1 MSAIA
6 VHATGTNHR
15 GAIDEAVAGAV
26 APRPVRRP
34 IAIPRHARDDPLI
47 GRRLARA
54 PVDGGASPTSVAA
67 VPTCEGGNGQTDA
80 NQEPNQA
87 FAKNETKRLPSRTC
101 QNRRTRERPHM
112 ATDPA
117 RVPPHAAHVPR
128 VLFERIARDPASAG
142 RPHAFTADAAV
153 VAVDICGYVPMTAR
167 AMLGVL
173 RRERSVVRPERLR
186 GSFGSSSSSFDRSFE
201 GKPVDVGD
209 ERARRSRSP
218 RSSGSSSPGSD
229 GDDRMCHMSVAG
241 LTGEEARNVVS
252 ACFASAIEEIHRR
265 GGDVLKFA
273 GDALFAAW
281 FATEERESLGD
292 CVAEAT
298 RCALAVH
305 ARVAAGDD
313 RPAQTQTTK
322 TELKVCVG
330 AGRLCAFNVGGV
342 GGKWEFVCA
351 GEPLAQI
358 ARVMPAATGGGTL
371 VSEEAFSSAFSA
383 KSRRGSSL
391 GRGVRFA
398 AADAERGY
406 RLVTLD
412 PRDDDEEDGDEG
424 DVARRTTGTPTPEAI
439 AARHAPGAPMER
451 AEWTA
456 AVVAACASHVPPPA
470 EGGGAPPSTSDPS
483 RPGGVSDSS
492 LDECQWI
499 GAIRR
504 CSVAFVHFEGVD
516 LNDVDERTG
525 ACLGLSSLQRAVV
538 TMQRALR
545 RARGA
550 SRQMLVDERGSALVA
565 VFGADAQ
572 SFVNAVNQALPSTDP
587 CGADGAGRSIRG
599 VSDTRVSNTCASDAT
614 LAAVDIARELR
625 GVGLRVSCG
634 VSTGDAFCGLVGSR
648 DRCEWAVYG
657 DVANVAARLCHHE
670 RNAGVLV
677 CDATRRAC
685 EEEAGSGRGNVEFI
699 ATASPLRI
707 KGKRRV
713 MVAHEPRARDPTTTS
728 VSGTTPSTGGRRLR
742 RTGSLAAELDQLRRR
757 MDAMPAEVRRVAR
770 TAAVIGGD
778 VDVELL
784 ARVVERTCTSS
795 QPGAWT
801 RRRVDACVRVLT
813 ERGVLV
819 EVSGGTEGA
828 GGGCATVRFADE
840 LTRKVTYSSLT
851 DAARRPLHGAVA
863 AAREV
868 ALGVGPGPVGGIGT
882 IRGGRRGGSR
892 TLDPEDACE
901 LVYHWNRA
909 GRVDRADEYLDV
921 ETEEEAAAVGEE
933 EALEIGDLSEVTVTL
948 SLDGEKGEEGGGG
961 GGSSRRAR
969 KGCFAGLFR

>member
-1 MSAIA
+1 
-6 VHATGTNHR
+6 
-15 GAIDEAVAGAV
+15 
-26 APRPVRRP
+26 
-34 IAIPRHARDDPLI
+34 
-47 GRRLARA
+47 
-54 PVDGGASPTSVAA
+54 
-67 VPTCEGGNGQTDA
+67 
-80 NQEPNQA
+80 
-87 FAKNETKRLPSRTC
+87 
-101 QNRRTRERPHM
+101 M
-112 ATDPA
+112 ATDNA
-117 RVPPHAAHVPR
+117 SVPPHAAHVPR

-186 GSFGSSSSSFDRSFE
+186 GSFGSSSSSFDRSFD
-201 GKPVDVGD
+201 GDVDVGD
-209 ERARRSRSP
+209 EPARRSWSP

-229 GDDRMCHMSVAG
+229 GDDLICHMSVAG

-252 ACFASAIEEIHRR
+252 ACFAAVIEEIHRR

-281 FATEERESLGD
+281 IATERESLGD
-292 CVAEAT
+292 CVARAT

-313 RPAQTQTTK
+313 QKPANTQKPGMTGTTTK

-358 ARVMPAATGGGTL
+358 ARVMPAATGDGTL
-371 VSEEAFSSAFSA
+371 VSEEAFLAFSA
-383 KSRRGSSL
+383 KSPRGSSRV
-391 GRGVRFA
+391 GRNVRFA
-398 AADAERGY
+398 AADTERGY
-406 RLVTLD
+406 RLVTLG
-412 PRDDDEEDGDEG
+412 PRDDEEEDDEDDDEG
-424 DVARRTTGTPTPEAI
+424 DVARRRRRTTVTPTPEDI
-439 AARHAPGAPMER
+439 AARHAPGAPNER

-456 AVVAACASHVPPPA
+456 AVAAACASHVPPPA
-470 EGGGAPPSTSDPS
+470 EGGGAPLASIDPGTHGRGGIHHSDP
-483 RPGGVSDSS
+483 S

-499 GAIRR
+499 GSIRR

-525 ACLGLSSLQRAVV
+525 ACLGLPSLQRAVV
-538 TMQRALR
+538 TMQRALSR
-545 RARGA
+545 TRGA
-550 SRQMLVDERGSALVA
+550 SRQVLVDERGSALVA
-565 VFGADAQ
+565 VFGADASERQ
-572 SFVNAVNQALPSTDP
+572 SSGNGINDEPSTDP
-587 CGADGAGRSIRG
+587 YGADGVGRSVRG
-599 VSDTRVSNTCASDAT
+599 VSVDTCAASNTCASDAT
-614 LAAVDIARELR
+614 LAAMDIARELR
-625 GVGLRVSCG
+625 GVGLRVACG
-634 VSTGDAFCGLVGSR
+634 VSTGDAFCGLVGSI

-670 RNAGVLV
+670 RNGGVLV
-677 CDATRRAC
+677 CDATRDAC
-685 EEEAGSGRGNVEFI
+685 EEETRTREGGSGNVVDFFE
-699 ATASPLRI
+699 TASPLRI
-707 KGKRRV
+707 KGKRRAV
-713 MVAHEPRARDPTTTS
+713 VAHEPRARDPAIGAQ
-728 VSGTTPSTGGRRLR
+728 SGATHLRRTGSTGRLR
-742 RTGSLAAELDQLRRR
+742 RTGSLAAELDKLRRR
-757 MDAMPAEVRRVAR
+757 MDAMPGDVRRVAR

-784 ARVVERTCTSS
+784 ADIVERTSYMS
-795 QPGAWT
+795 NERGHDV

-819 EVSGGTEGA
+819 EVSGGPNGEA
-828 GGGCATVRFADE
+828 NCRGCATVRFADE

-868 ALGVGPGPVGGIGT
+868 ALGVGSGPVGGIGT

-892 TLDPEDACE
+892 TLDPDDASE
-901 LVYHWNRA
+901 LAYHWNRA

-921 ETEEEAAAVGEE
+921 ETEEEAAALGEE
-933 EALEIGDLSEVTVTL
+933 DALEIGDLSEVTVTL
-948 SLDGEKGEEGGGG
+948 SLDGEKGGEGG
-961 GGSSRRAR
+961 SRRR